1 MMVAR
6 GLNPFAVAE
15 TPEWRTKKAAE
26 NALRMSQIKFDG
38 TARSKRTPGTLYK
51 DKKSTERE

>member
-1 MMVAR
+1 MVAR

-38 TARSKRTPGTLYK
+38 TARSKRTPGTLYSSSGET
-51 DKKSTERE
+51 DRF